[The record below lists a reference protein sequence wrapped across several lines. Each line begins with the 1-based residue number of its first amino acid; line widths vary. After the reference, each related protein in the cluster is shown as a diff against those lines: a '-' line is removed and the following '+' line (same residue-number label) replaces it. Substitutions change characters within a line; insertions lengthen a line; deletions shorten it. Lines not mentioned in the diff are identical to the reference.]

1 MMTPL
6 KFALFLNCL
15 FFGKIAKA
23 HNLNLDI
30 SLHQDG
36 GHISA
41 NVGENVTLRCSYEA
55 HLTSMFYWYKQIL
68 GQKPRLISTL
78 YKHGENG
85 VFNEEF
91 KDDPRFRLE
100 SSSGKNHLMISDLRS
115 SDSATYY
122 CTGSSAYGF
131 DFSMGVTVLVRSSD
145 LTREAFVRQSSS
157 EIGSGTLKCTVHTGF
172 YDGEHNFYWFTKSGD
187 PHPGIIYTQ
196 GGKNEQT
203 HTCLYNLPIQSVNH
217 SNTGTYCAVA
227 SCGNILFK
235 NEMKSKGDVDSPQFL
250 VYFLSG
256 ALAFTIIL
264 TVFLAFSIHKMN
276 KRNSCQSSV
285 SQTRRLAPSTAN
297 TEGDRNEDDLHY
309 AALSTPHV
317 QPSRRQW
324 VTASEHCVYSS
335 VRQ

>member
-1 MMTPL
+1 GTATKVNL
-6 KFALFLNCL
+6 
-15 FFGKIAKA
+15 AKA

-297 TEGDRNEDDLHY
+297 TEVSIHDLHY